1 MTDEKDEKAVEPT
14 EDHADNIE
22 DAVVV
27 EDVQEVVSDE
37 PSEDAVADGVE
48 AIDTERKSSG
58 VLAIGR
64 CRIYLRWA
72 WIWCC
77 DFVPTF

>member
-37 PSEDAVADGVE
+37 PSEDAVANGVE
-48 AIDTERKSSG
+48 AEPAARFKG
-58 VLAIGR
+58 VIGLYSQPR
-64 CRIYLRWA
+64 EHDGGTHYHG
-72 WIWCC
+72 
-77 DFVPTF
+77 